1 MSEFDFSR
9 VRFERNYY
17 KMIGFKDLTIED
29 AYKEFIKFLKFFNL
43 MGTFNYTMSQRFG
56 TSAQVYRSYFHTRAY
71 FGAKYAVIR
80 NSVPRNNGY
89 GRINYVWYEDTEL
102 LMPFIPKN
110 EYGFYF
116 NEFWNAV
123 YNLWLD
129 YCTDNKLN
137 SSEILVGGLPH
148 PTNLAVLKLNGYFPK
163 TEIEI

>member
-29 AYKEFIKFLKFFNL
+29 AYKEFVKFLKYFNL
-43 MGTFNYTMSQRFG
+43 MGVFNYGMTFKFG
-56 TSAQVYRSYFHTRAY
+56 TSAQVYRSYFHTRMFFLAN
-71 FGAKYAVIR
+71 YANIR
-80 NSVPRNNGY
+80 NSVLKNDY
-89 GRINYVWYEDTEL
+89 GRINYVWYEDVEL
-102 LMPFIPKN
+102 LFPFLPKN
-110 EYGFYF
+110 EYGFLF
-116 NEFWNAV
+116 GKFWNAV

-163 TEIEI
+163 TEIEL

>member
-43 MGTFNYTMSQRFG
+43 MGTFNYSMAQWFG
-56 TSAQVYRSYFHTRAY
+56 TSAQLYHSYFHTRAY
-71 FGAKYAVIR
+71 FGANYAVIR
-80 NSVPRNNGY
+80 NSVPRNGY

-110 EYGFYF
+110 EYGFHF
-116 NEFWNAV
+116 NKFWDTV
-123 YNLWLD
+123 FKLWLN

-137 SSEILVGGLPH
+137 YSEILVDNESH
-148 PTNLAVLKLNGYFPK
+148 PTNLGVLKLNGYF
-163 TEIEI
+163 